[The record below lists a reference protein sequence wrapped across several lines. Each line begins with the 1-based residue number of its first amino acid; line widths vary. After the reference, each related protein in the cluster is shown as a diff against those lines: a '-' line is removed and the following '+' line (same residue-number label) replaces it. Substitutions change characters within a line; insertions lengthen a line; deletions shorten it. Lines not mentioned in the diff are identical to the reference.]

1 MTDSSNLH
9 PQSFNDGII
18 EDFRA
23 HDGKTTG
30 PFADAPLVL
39 ITATGAKSGQP
50 RTFPI
55 VYTKDGDDLVIAA
68 SKQGADTNPDWYHNI
83 VANPEVTVELPGD
96 TYQATARAVPSGEE
110 RDRLFAAHSG
120 AMPDFAKYQ
129 QQTERVIPVVV
140 ISKK

>member
-1 MTDSSNLH
+1 MSENVH
-9 PQSFNDGII
+9 PQNFNDGVI

-39 ITATGAKSGQP
+39 ITAKGAKSGID

-83 VANPEVTVELPGD
+83 VANPEVTVELPGE
-96 TYQATARAVPSGEE
+96 TYQATARAEAAGDE
-110 RDRLFAAHSG
+110 RDRLFAAHSA

-129 QQTERVIPVVV
+129 DQTKRVIPVVV
-140 ISKK
+140 ISKKQ